1 MKLPVR
7 LFSILLIA
15 ATLGACSTRP
25 AATDQSTRTP
35 AAVIETTQTPA
46 APADVASMPAA
57 GRSPDWTEAT
67 HGDQAEPDYAT
78 VFAQDRVNQITITI
92 DPADWEAMQ
101 ADMTELLGEPGSRGP
116 GGMPPLPEGVEL
128 PPMPEN
134 GELPPM
140 PEGGFPG
147 GMPGGMGDLITENP
161 MWVAADIS
169 FAGKTWTSVGVRY
182 KGNSSLM
189 SGWNSGTG
197 KLPFKLDFDQFEDS
211 VPAIENQ
218 RFYGFK
224 QLSLSNNSG
233 DPTGMRETIAYD
245 LFEAAGL
252 VAAETAA
259 VEVLLDHGDGP
270 QSLGLYTLVEAV
282 DDTVIERA
290 LGDDSGNIYEGD
302 GAAASLAADT
312 ADKIKASFQKE
323 NNSEAADWSDI
334 EALYAVLH
342 SAERTSDP
350 AAWRAKLEAI
360 FDVPAF
366 LKWLGLS
373 AALEH
378 WDTYGA
384 MTHNYYLYNNPAT
397 GKLTWISWD
406 HNFVLG
412 ADMGRMMPPGI
423 ANPPAGAGDQSAPN
437 GQAMRGRM
445 GGMQNVTFDKQNV
458 TDRWPLIR
466 YLLDDPTYSAA
477 YVAALRETA
486 GIFDAPALIAKYQAL
501 AAVIAPV
508 AAAETSQAEYDA
520 AVTTLTERITKRAAD
535 LETFLASQ

>member
-1 MKLPVR
+1 MKLPLTR
-7 LFSILLIA
+7 ALSMLLIA
-15 ATLGACSTRP
+15 VTLGACSVQP
-25 AATDQSTRTP
+25 AGGMPPASGEVSTTP
-35 AAVIETTQTPA
+35 AEA
-46 APADVASMPAA
+46 AAAAAAA
-57 GRSPDWTEAT
+57 GRSADWTDAT
-67 HGDQAEPDYAT
+67 HGDQAEPNYAV
-78 VFAQDRVNQITITI
+78 VFAQDKVNQITITI
-92 DPADWEAMQ
+92 DPASWEAMQ
-101 ADMTELLGEPGSRGP
+101 ANMTELLGEPGARGGP
-116 GGMPPLPEGVEL
+116 GGMPGMPGGGEPPVMPEGGE
-128 PPMPEN
+128 MPA
-134 GELPPM
+134 M

-147 GMPGGMGDLITENP
+147 GGMGDIIAENP

-211 VPAIENQ
+211 VPAVENQ

-233 DPTGMRETIAYD
+233 DATGMRETIAYD
-245 LFEAAGL
+245 LLAAAGL
-252 VAAETAA
+252 PAAETAA
-259 VEVLLDHGDGP
+259 YEVLVDHGDGP

-282 DDTVIERA
+282 DDTAIERVF
-290 LGDDSGNIYEGD
+290 GDDSGNIYEGD
-302 GAAASLAADT
+302 GAAASLAAGT
-312 ADKIKASFQKE
+312 ADKIEESFQKE
-323 NNSEAADWSDI
+323 NNSAAADWSDI
-334 EALYAVLH
+334 AALYDVLN

-350 AAWRAKLEAI
+350 AAWRARLEAI

-366 LKWLGLS
+366 LKWLGVS
-373 AALEH
+373 AILEH

-412 ADMGRMMPPGI
+412 ASMGGRMGGPPGMQ
-423 ANPPAGAGDQSAPN
+423 APPAGAAANPN
-437 GQAMRGRM
+437 AQGRRGGM
-445 GGMQNVTFDKQNV
+445 AGMQNVTFDKQNV
-458 TDRWPLIR
+458 NASWPLIR
-466 YLLDDPTYSAA
+466 YLLDDPTYYAA
-477 YVAALRETA
+477 YIAALRETGGSA
-486 GIFDAPALIAKYQAL
+486 FDAEAMIAKYQSL

-508 AAAETSQAEYDA
+508 AAAETSQADYDA
-520 AVTTLTERITKRAAD
+520 AVKTLTERIAKRAAD